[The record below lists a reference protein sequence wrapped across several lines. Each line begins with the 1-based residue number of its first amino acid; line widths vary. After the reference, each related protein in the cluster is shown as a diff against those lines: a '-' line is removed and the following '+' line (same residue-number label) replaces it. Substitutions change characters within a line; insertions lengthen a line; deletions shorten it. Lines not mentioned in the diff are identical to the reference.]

1 MRLILRFWDAVP
13 IRVIAQFQ
21 HLVDFPRL
29 AFGFEVSSSKFLR
42 HAHRQFEGRRYT
54 RTVPMPGWVKNVV
67 DQWVPASR
75 TLHQTERAFSVRF
88 ADKPISI

>member
-29 AFGFEVSSSKFLR
+29 AFGFEVSSSKYSATLIASSR
-42 HAHRQFEGRRYT
+42 DAVT
-54 RTVPMPGWVKNVV
+54 
-67 DQWVPASR
+67 PARSR
-75 TLHQTERAFSVRF
+75 CR
-88 ADKPISI
+88 DG